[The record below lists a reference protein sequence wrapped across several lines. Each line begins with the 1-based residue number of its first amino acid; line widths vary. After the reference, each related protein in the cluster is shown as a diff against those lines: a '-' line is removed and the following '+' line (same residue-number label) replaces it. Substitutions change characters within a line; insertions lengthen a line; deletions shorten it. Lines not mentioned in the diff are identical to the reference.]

1 MLQIYKAS
9 AGSGKTYTL
18 TREYI
23 KYLIAAKD
31 EDGRY
36 RLRRKPMSEHSR
48 ILAITFTNKATNEM
62 TRRIIKELAKLAGMS
77 TSEELRE
84 LGLSPEERDSTTEL
98 SDYYRDFMDPETG
111 LDCTAEELRAAARTA
126 LTNLLYDYSYF
137 NVSTIDSFFQSVLR
151 MFTREVELPDNYNVE
166 LDNDFAI
173 SLGVNEM
180 FNSLNYHT
188 IPDTPEDVEQRW
200 ISDWLYQFM
209 QSKMADGGTFNMFAR
224 GSHMHGELVKEMRE
238 VFNEEFKRRLDILRP
253 YFNDRGKLVRFV
265 SDLGRI
271 IRELRQDIADIA
283 DGLLQSMPADA
294 YYHHWRNAMTRMAAG
309 ESLASLKT
317 VEKIADD
324 GESAF
329 TKASLKKYGLNPDLK
344 DRCNDLACDY
354 LKFDS
359 IVAEFKPMA
368 TRAYIFGL
376 LSTIMSH
383 IDTYCRDNQLI
394 LLSETNSIL
403 KGLIND
409 DETPFLYEKLGYYLD
424 HFLIDEFQDT
434 SPMQWENLKPLVMES
449 LGRGKDDLVIG
460 DEKQCIYRFRNSD
473 PRLLG
478 ETVERD
484 TTYRYRI
491 PEIVDIRG
499 IDIKDNSNWR
509 SAVEIVTFNNTIF
522 KTLAELVDNRNG
534 QRPGVLSAGETY
546 TNIIQQIDPK
556 RRDRHGYVKI
566 YLESEPPSKKNGDT
580 ATDQTADTTG
590 SDKPDD
596 TADPALEFMTAE
608 IKRQLESGYRPSD
621 IAVLVRDHLN
631 GQKVINHLLREMN
644 ENDGSL
650 PRFDIISEEAMGLSS
665 SASIRLVI
673 SILRLVSLPEFLE
686 ADAKAVARS
695 QGEQPPADR
704 QSDAYRRARL
714 VNRFQFYRHLVHDD
728 GTPYSASEAL
738 DAALVDNRTPD
749 GTADSDN
756 DNTMKSLLDMECL
769 NLPAV
774 VERIIHT
781 FVPDRLKESD
791 NLFLTTFQDLVYDYS
806 QRGNHDIKSFLDWWD
821 SNGSRSTL
829 TSPNDNDSL
838 TVMTIHKSKGL
849 EFPCVHIPYA
859 NGAMFKERS
868 CHWVDLDT
876 SLLEALGIN
885 RDDVP
890 PAMPLNVTSKMTT
903 STIYGDSC
911 LNAIAQ
917 SNVDELN
924 VNYVAMTRP
933 TSELIVYS
941 PYKAGETFW
950 KLLRQALEK
959 TDDTYI
965 RNLDIPEHARKWVT
979 ELASHFDGNT
989 FTIGEPTRARI
1000 SNKEPIQDADII
1012 GMTRYN
1018 TTDFTERARANT
1030 QLDVTG
1036 PFDINDPRH
1045 IGTFL
1050 HSVMSDVTTHDSLDR
1065 AMRRQGYRFHLDGNT
1080 YDRMYRRLKR
1090 VVGMP
1095 EAARWFEGF
1104 ERVITERTIT
1114 SRGDTRRPDRIVW
1127 NSDGTVDV
1135 IDYKFVE
1142 HLPADPDR
1150 NPTHM
1155 KYLNQVEQYCRDVKG
1170 NTRAEVRGYIWY
1182 ITDDESLIT
1191 ETNRPIIT

>member
-31 EDGRY
+31 DNGRY
-36 RLRRKPMSEHSR
+36 RLRRKPASEHSR

-62 TRRIIKELAKLAGMS
+62 TRRIIKELALLAGMS
-77 TSEELRE
+77 TAEELNELGLKAEEADKTTLMSDYTGDFMDPVNGLGCTLEELRE
-84 LGLSPEERDSTTEL
+84 
-98 SDYYRDFMDPETG
+98 
-111 LDCTAEELRAAARTA
+111 AARTA

-151 MFTREVELPDNYNVE
+151 MFTREVELPDNYSVE
-166 LDNDFAI
+166 LDNEFAI
-173 SLGVNEM
+173 ALGVNEM

-200 ISDWLYQFM
+200 VKDWLYQFM
-209 QSKMADGGTFNMFAR
+209 QSKMADGSTFNMFAR
-224 GSHMHGELVKEMRE
+224 GSHMHGELVQEMKE

-253 YFNDRGKLVRFV
+253 YFADHARLMRFT
-265 SDLGRI
+265 SGLASI
-271 IRELRQDIADIA
+271 TRELRKEIAGIA
-283 DGLLQSMPADA
+283 GDLLQSMPADA
-294 YYHHWRNAMTRMAAG
+294 YYHHWRNAMVKMSAG
-309 ESLASLKT
+309 ETLASLKT
-317 VEKIADD
+317 VEKIAAD
-324 GESAF
+324 GESSF
-329 TKASLKKYGLNPDLK
+329 TKAAVKKYGPNPGIAG
-344 DRCNDLACDY
+344 RCCDLANDY
-354 LKFDS
+354 LRYDS

-368 TRAYIFGL
+368 SRAYIFGL
-376 LSTIMSH
+376 LSTIMTH
-383 IDTYCRDNQLI
+383 IDTYCRDNQLV

-478 ETVERD
+478 ETVEKDATR
-484 TTYRYRI
+484 RYRT
-491 PEIVDIRG
+491 PGTVDIKG
-499 IDIKDNSNWR
+499 IDLSDNSNWR
-509 SAVEIVTFNNTIF
+509 SAEEIVRFNNTVF
-522 KTLAELVDNRNG
+522 KTLAMLVDEKNG
-534 QRPGVLSAGETY
+534 QRPGVLSATETY
-546 TNIIQQIDPK
+546 KNIIQQIDP
-556 RRDRHGYVKI
+556 RRKEKHGYVKI
-566 YLESEPPSKKNGDT
+566 YLENEAPSRKNSATNDPDGQTTVTDT
-580 ATDQTADTTG
+580 DTNR
-590 SDKPDD
+590 PDV
-596 TADPALEFMTAE
+596 DPALEFMTAE
-608 IKRQLESGYRPSD
+608 IRRQLDSGYRPGD
-621 IAVLVRDHLN
+621 IAVLVRDHRK
-631 GQKVINHLLREMN
+631 GQSVITHLLRKMN
-644 ENDGSL
+644 DAEDPL
-650 PRFDIISEEAMGLSS
+650 PHFDIISEEAMGLSS

-695 QGEQPPADR
+695 QGEQPPAMK

-714 VNRFQFYRHLVHDD
+714 VNRFQFYMHLTHDD
-728 GTPYSASEAL
+728 GTPYTASEAL
-738 DAALVDNRTPD
+738 DAALVDNRTP
-749 GTADSDN
+749 AEDSDRN
-756 DNTMKSLLDMECL
+756 DDTMKSLLDMECL

-781 FVPDRLKESD
+781 FVPEPLKESD

-806 QRGNHDIKSFLDWWD
+806 QRGCHDIKSFLDWWD

-868 CHWVDLDT
+868 CHWVDLDPT
-876 SLLEALGIN
+876 LLEALGT
-885 RDDVP
+885 DPADVP
-890 PAMPLNVTSKMTT
+890 PAMPLNVTGKMTA

-917 SNVDELN
+917 SYVDELN

-933 TSELIVYS
+933 TTELIVYS
-941 PYKAGETFW
+941 PYKAGDTFW

-959 TDDTYI
+959 TDTAY
-965 RNLDIPEHARKWVT
+965 LDSLGMPDAAKPWTI
-979 ELASHFDGNT
+979 ELNSRFDGNT
-989 FTIGEPTRARI
+989 FTLGEPTTAKPA
-1000 SNKEPIQDADII
+1000 NKEEKETGDGII
-1012 GMTRYN
+1012 ELTRYA
-1018 TTDFTERARANT
+1018 TSDFIERARACT
-1030 QLDVTG
+1030 QLDITG

-1045 IGTFL
+1045 AGTFM
-1050 HSVMSDVTTHDSLDR
+1050 HAVMSRVTTRESLEL
-1065 AMRRQGYRFHLDGNT
+1065 AMRRQGYRFHLDKNT
-1080 YDRMYRRLKR
+1080 YDRIYRRLR
-1090 VVGMP
+1090 HVVEDPDASG
-1095 EAARWFEGF
+1095 WFDGF
-1104 ERVITERTIT
+1104 ERVITERTVT
-1114 SRGDTRRPDRIVW
+1114 SRGDTRRPDRLVW
-1127 NSDGTVDV
+1127 HRDGSVDV

-1142 HLPADPDR
+1142 HLPETLDG

-1155 KYLNQVEQYCRDVKG
+1155 KYVAQVEQYRMDVRG
-1170 NTRAEVRGYIWY
+1170 NTHAETRGYIWY
-1182 ITDDESLIT
+1182 ITDNDSLIVQ
-1191 ETNRPIIT
+1191 I